1 MSHDPQE
8 LGGPERVVKV
18 LGAMERYMNH
28 VPGYRRGHA
37 RGVGFHGHFTPTAE
51 VAALTTA
58 ELFGG
63 DRIDAVVRL
72 SNGGASPYLADRV
85 SGKRGNPLGLSV
97 RFELPSGDHSTWTAL
112 NLAAFPPRTPDDF
125 HAMVTNTRAA
135 LPGGAPHPLRML
147 AFVAPRL
154 PWVLP
159 GLKAAAQLA
168 PPLSFATARFNGF
181 HSYYL
186 VDAGGRRR
194 PFRFR
199 WMPVAGIANI
209 DPKDDTVLPPQYVLS
224 EIRQRVARG
233 PVAWKLVFQM
243 AQDGDEIDDLR
254 RLWPES
260 RPLVVAGEL
269 VIDRLHDDQELVDGW
284 VFDPTRMPPG
294 IALSADPLLHFR
306 SEAYWE
312 SHRRRIGETKPEIVP
327 E

>member
-1 MSHDPQE
+1 MSESPQE

-18 LGAMERYMNH
+18 LDAMERYMNG

-37 RGVGFHGHFTPTAE
+37 RGIAFRGHFTPTAE

-72 SNGGASPYLADRV
+72 SNGAASPYLPDRA
-85 SGKRGNPLGLSV
+85 SARRGNPLGLSV
-97 RFELPSGDHSTWTAL
+97 RFELPSGEHSTWSAL
-112 NLAAFPPRTPDDF
+112 NLAAFMPRTPDDF
-125 HAMVTNTRAA
+125 HAMVINTRAA

-147 AFVAPRL
+147 AFLAPRI

-159 GLKAAAQLA
+159 GLKATAQLA

-186 VDAGGRRR
+186 VDADDRRR

-199 WMPVAGIANI
+199 WMPVAGIASI
-209 DPKDDTVLPPQYVLS
+209 DPKDDAVLPPQYVLS

-243 AQDGDEIDDLR
+243 AQEGDEIDDLR

-260 RPLVVAGEL
+260 RPQVVAGEL
-269 VIDRLHDDQELVDGW
+269 VIDRLHEAQELVDGW

-294 IALSADPLLHFR
+294 IALSGDPMLHFR

-312 SHRRRIGETKPEIVP
+312 SHRRRTGETKPEIVP

>member
-18 LGAMERYMNH
+18 LGAMERHMNG

-37 RGVGFHGHFTPTAE
+37 RGIAFRGHFTPTAE

-58 ELFGG
+58 ELLRG

-72 SNGGASPYLADRV
+72 SNGAASPYLPDRV

-147 AFVAPRL
+147 AFLAPRV

-159 GLKAAAQLA
+159 GIKAAAQLA

-186 VDAGGRRR
+186 VDAGGRPRR
-194 PFRFR
+194 
-199 WMPVAGIANI
+199 
-209 DPKDDTVLPPQYVLS
+209 
-224 EIRQRVARG
+224 
-233 PVAWKLVFQM
+233 
-243 AQDGDEIDDLR
+243 
-254 RLWPES
+254 
-260 RPLVVAGEL
+260 
-269 VIDRLHDDQELVDGW
+269 
-284 VFDPTRMPPG
+284 
-294 IALSADPLLHFR
+294 
-306 SEAYWE
+306 
-312 SHRRRIGETKPEIVP
+312 
-327 E
+327 